1 MKSLSFII
9 ASGLLGLA
17 GAESIGVLKSNGVA
31 LGSWEIAYEKAS
43 DFVESLT
50 PAQKLS
56 LITGSNVNTTDG
68 TFDALTFLD
77 GEMGLQNY
85 FYVSAFGQANA
96 IAMTWD
102 EEAIYAQAKAVGFEF
117 YSKGVQ
123 VLSGPTS
130 QPLGRTP
137 WGGRGVEGCGPDPY
151 LNGLV
156 TGLSTKGYADAGVI
170 PGAKHFLLYEQETN
184 RTGGGGGGGGG
195 GPGGSPPGMST
206 GSTASSAA
214 SASGTPQPSGGA
226 SSGGP
231 PSGGGA
237 TEPGS
242 SSASSAP
249 YSSNTDDKTLH
260 ETYLWPFYD
269 AVRNG
274 MGAVMCAMIKVN
286 GTMACQNSDLLMKHL
301 KTELGFP
308 GLVWPD
314 ANAQD
319 SATLSALNGEDYGS
333 SSIWSNSTIETLL
346 SNGTLTQARFNDMA
360 IRNVIGYFHVGL
372 DNGKQ
377 PSVQDQD
384 AYVDVRTNHSKLI
397 RQNGAKSLALLKN
410 NGGLPLNKPRVMS
423 VFGAHAGAITGGPNT
438 AMDINGSGPTYQGH
452 LATGTGSAQ
461 SSYPY
466 LITPHI
472 ALTNRGVEDGTM
484 LRWILNDTYTS
495 SGGSSL
501 IPESTDSTAVSPSYE
516 NYASGSDVCLVFLNA
531 LSGEGA
537 DRTELYNTDQDTMVN
552 TVADNCNNTVVVL
565 NTVGP
570 RLIDQWIEH
579 ENVTAVLY
587 GSLLGQESGNSIADV
602 LYGDVNPSG
611 RLIYSLVKNESD
623 YNVDLCYTSQCNYT
637 EGVYLDYRYFDANN
651 VTVRYP
657 FGHGLS
663 YTSFSYSNLNVHDP
677 SPLSKYPTGAHSVGG
692 DSDLW
697 DTVGNVSVTVHNTG
711 SVDGAE
717 VPQLYLGFPEAAGQ
731 PVRQLRGFKR
741 VDIKA
746 GEGKKV
752 NFNLR
757 RRDLSY
763 WDVKAQKWAVAQGE
777 YKVFVGASSR
787 DLKLNGRFTV
797 RDRPML

>member
-1 MKSLSFII
+1 MNRFKRGT
-9 ASGLLGLA
+9 SGLLGLA
-17 GAESIGVLKSNGVA
+17 GAESIGLLKSNGVA
-31 LGSWEIAYEKAS
+31 LGSWETAYKKAS

-56 LITGSNVNTTDG
+56 LVTGSSVNTTDG
-68 TFDALTFLD
+68 SFDALTFLD

-102 EEAIYAQAKAVGFEF
+102 EEAIYAQAKAVGSEF
-117 YSKGVQ
+117 YNKGVQ

-137 WGGRGVEGCGPDPY
+137 WGGRGVEGFGPDPY

-184 RTGGGGGGGGG
+184 RTGSGGGG

-214 SASGTPQPSGGA
+214 SASRTPQPSGGA

-242 SSASSAP
+242 SSDSSAP
-249 YSSNTDDKTLH
+249 YTL
-260 ETYLWPFYD
+260 TPTTKRFMKPTSGPSTMLS
-269 AVRNG
+269 
-274 MGAVMCAMIKVN
+274 
-286 GTMACQNSDLLMKHL
+286 GTAWAPSCHL

-377 PSVQDQD
+377 PSAQDQD
-384 AYVDVRTNHSKLI
+384 AYVDVRANHSKLI

-410 NGGLPLNKPRVMS
+410 NGGLPLDKPRVMS

-472 ALTNRGVEDGTM
+472 ALTNRAVEDGTM
-484 LRWILNDTYTS
+484 LRWILNDTYAS

-537 DRTELYNTDQDTMVN
+537 DRTELYNTDQDAMVN
-552 TVADNCNNTVVVL
+552 TVAENCNNTIVVL

-579 ENVTAVLY
+579 DNVTAVLY

-611 RLIYSLVKNESD
+611 RLIYSLAKNESD
-623 YNVDLCYTSQCNYT
+623 YNVDLCYTSQCSYT

-651 VTVRYP
+651 ITVRYP

-663 YTSFSYSNLNVHDP
+663 YTSFSYSNLNVNNP

-692 DSDLW
+692 NSDLW
-697 DTVGNVSVTVHNTG
+697 DTVGKVLVTVHNTG

-746 GEGKKV
+746 GGSKKV
-752 NFNLR
+752 NFSLR

-763 WDVKAQKWAVAQGE
+763 WDVKAQKWAVAQGQ

-787 DLKLNGRFTV
+787 DLKLNTRFTV
-797 RDRPML
+797 RDKPIL